1 MAACVQS
8 DTKPVTLELGGA
20 RVALAGDGA
29 FHVPTIL
36 TGVTTRSPA
45 VRDEIFGPVLTVRTF
60 DDEDEALA
68 LAAHDKYGLAAGV
81 HTADLG
87 RYAYEA
93 NLRFKSG
100 GGRMTPARSMTGS
113 DDARSARAGYRARL
127 AHGVL
132 SRPGKTADD
141 ARAARQY
148 AATAL
153 FVDA

>member
-1 MAACVQS
+1 MQS
-8 DTKPVTLELGGA
+8 GTKPVTLELGG
-20 RVALAGDGA
+20 DGE

-36 TGVTTRSPA
+36 TGVTTQSPA
-45 VRDEIFGPVLTVRTF
+45 VRDEIFGTVSTVRTF

-93 NLRFKSG
+93 NPRFKSG
-100 GGRMTPARSMTGS
+100 GVTDGAGAFHDRIGRHSAGARG
-113 DDARSARAGYRARL
+113 L
-127 AHGVL
+127 PHGVL
-132 SRPGKTADD
+132 PRPRKTADD
-141 ARAARQY
+141 ACAVREY